1 MYFHS
6 SVASSTDQD
15 CGFPSPNR
23 RAIACAIS
31 NGMQTFAYSVYVRV
45 AQDFRN
51 PARPSISA
59 IHRSSGRRLFPIVGI
74 ESFAAFYPQT
84 ALLDIPLE
92 QLARFSGN
100 TWTDGCVMLFDVKHY
115 I

>member
-31 NGMQTFAYSVYVRV
+31 NGMQTLAYPYMFVSHKISGTSRDLRLLPSIVFIGS
-45 AQDFRN
+45 APFPHSRN
-51 PARPSISA
+51 RILYRFLSPNGPARYTP
-59 IHRSSGRRLFPIVGI
+59 
-74 ESFAAFYPQT
+74 
-84 ALLDIPLE
+84 
-92 QLARFSGN
+92 
-100 TWTDGCVMLFDVKHY
+100 
-115 I
+115 